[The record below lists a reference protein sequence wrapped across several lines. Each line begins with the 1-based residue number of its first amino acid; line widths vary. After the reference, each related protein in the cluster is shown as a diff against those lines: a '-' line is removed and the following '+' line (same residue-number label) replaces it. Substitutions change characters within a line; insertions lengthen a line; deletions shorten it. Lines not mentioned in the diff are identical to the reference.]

1 MASITLGGTPTHTIG
16 ELPSV
21 ESKVPDFNLKA
32 VDLSTKSLSDFTNSI
47 LILNTFPSV

>member
-21 ESKVPDFNLKA
+21 GSKAPDFNLKA
-32 VDLSTKSLSDFTNSI
+32 VD
-47 LILNTFPSV
+47 